1 MNTQTSSAPT
11 GLWRHPNFLKL
22 WAGSTVSLFG
32 SQITFLALPF
42 TAVLL
47 LHATAAQMS
56 FLVVAETLPTLLIGL
71 FAGVWIDRLPRRPL
85 LIVTDIGRALL
96 FGSLP
101 IIALLGWLHIEYLF
115 LVAFLTGTLTFFF
128 DAAYGA
134 FLPTI
139 VDRKLLIEGNSKL
152 EMSNLL
158 ANLAGPG
165 LVGWL
170 IQLVTAPL
178 AILVDAFSFLVSAFA
193 VWTMRVQEV
202 RVTSEESTGFWRD
215 LGEGLSVLLKDSILR
230 SIAACGGTLNFFG
243 GITDVVRVLFFVDV
257 LHLGAV
263 FVGLMF
269 SVASLSALVGAACNP
284 WLTRKLGIGP
294 TILLSAFTL
303 AAGWLL
309 IPLAGGPPA
318 VEISM
323 IVVGALLFGISNTL
337 FNVNEL
343 SLRQQVTPNRLLG
356 RVGSGMQFISV
367 GTLPLGA
374 LLGGVLGELIGLRAT
389 FLVGCC
395 GFFLA
400 FLWTFFRLCVS
411 CAWKPVKSNLTDFLR
426 RSPHSRSNASEGCEK
441 SMISLMDS

>member
-1 MNTQTSSAPT
+1 MLSFFPLLFMQEKWIFTMNTPSSSAPA

-47 LHATAAQMS
+47 LHATASQMS
-56 FLVVAETLPTLLIGL
+56 FLVFAETLPTLLIGL
-71 FAGVWIDRLPRRPL
+71 FAGVWVDRLPRRPM
-85 LIVTDIGRALL
+85 LIIADVGRALL

-101 IIALLGWLHIEYLF
+101 ILTLLGWLRIEYLF
-115 LVAFLTGTLTFFF
+115 LVAFATGTLTFFF
-128 DAAYGA
+128 DTAYCA

-139 VDRKLLIEGNSKL
+139 VERKLLIEGNSKL

-165 LVGWL
+165 LAGWL

-178 AILVDAFSFLVSAFA
+178 AIFVDTCSFLVSAFS
-193 VWTMRVQEV
+193 VWTIHVQEAPS
-202 RVTSEESTGFWRD
+202 TSEESTNFWRD
-215 LGEGLSVLLKDSILR
+215 LREGLGVLLKNATLR
-230 SIAACGGTLNFFG
+230 SIAACGATLNFFG
-243 GITDVVRVLFFVDV
+243 GITDVVRVLFFVQV
-257 LHLGAV
+257 LHLGAI
-263 FVGLMF
+263 FFGLMF

-284 WLTRKLGIGP
+284 WMTRKLGIGP

-309 IPLAGGPPA
+309 IPLAGGPPG
-318 VEISM
+318 VEVSM
-323 IVVGALLFGISNTL
+323 IIVGALLFGVSNTL

-343 SLRQQVTPNRLLG
+343 SLRQQVTPTRLLG
-356 RVGSGMQFISV
+356 RMGAGMQFIGV

-374 LLGGVLGELIGLRAT
+374 LLGGVLGEHLGLRAT
-389 FLVGCC
+389 FLIGCC

-400 FLWTFFRLCVS
+400 FLWTLFS
-411 CAWKPVKSNLTDFLR
+411 PVRKLHVVT
-426 RSPHSRSNASEGCEK
+426 SEEHAE
-441 SMISLMDS
+441 